1 MTGNFAATRYLDS
14 LQSASRKSQRFA
26 LQRALKV
33 LRVPVDPE
41 QFPWHLMTNEQARS
55 LRQGL
60 SGPYSVSTVRVTIS
74 AVRGVLQCAQQEG
87 LLSRSRKSELFEA
100 LRAR

>member
-1 MTGNFAATRYLDS
+1 MTASPATRYLDGLRPS
-14 LQSASRKSQRFA
+14 SRKSQRFA
-26 LQRALKV
+26 LLRAL
-33 LRVPVDPE
+33 RVMHAPVDPE

-60 SGPYSVSTVRVTIS
+60 SGPYSVSTVRVTVS
-74 AVRGVLQCAQQEG
+74 AVRGVLQCAQQQG
-87 LLSRSRKSELFEA
+87 LLSRSRRSELFEA